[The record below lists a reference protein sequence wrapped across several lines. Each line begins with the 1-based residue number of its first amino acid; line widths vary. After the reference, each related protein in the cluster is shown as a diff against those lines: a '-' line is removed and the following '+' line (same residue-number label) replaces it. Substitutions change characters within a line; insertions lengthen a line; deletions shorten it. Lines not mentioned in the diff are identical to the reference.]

1 MLDKLFGGDRYLA
14 TTHALDATVLRHQVI
29 AHNLANVN
37 TPGFKRQEV
46 NFEAQ
51 LAKAL
56 AQRDNPCT
64 ATLCPPISGL
74 QPSVV
79 TINTTSERADGNNV
93 NMEMENVNLAINTLR
108 FEVLSQSLGGYFGGL
123 KTVING
129 R

>member
-1 MLDKLFGGDRYLA
+1 M
-14 TTHALDATVLRHQVI
+14 
-29 AHNLANVN
+29 
-37 TPGFKRQEV
+37 
-46 NFEAQ
+46 
-51 LAKAL
+51 
-56 AQRDNPCT
+56 
-64 ATLCPPISGL
+64 
-74 QPSVV
+74 PSVV